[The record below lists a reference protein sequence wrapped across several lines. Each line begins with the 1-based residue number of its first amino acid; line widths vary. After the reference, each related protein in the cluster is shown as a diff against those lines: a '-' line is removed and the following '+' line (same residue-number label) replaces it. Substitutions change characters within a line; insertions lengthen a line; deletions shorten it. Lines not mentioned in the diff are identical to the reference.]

1 MSQELSEELK
11 AQLPTMEIGAFYGT
25 LHNTFGMRENH
36 YMEPALTEAQ
46 EESGAEVSLETF
58 ALVQAMLGRLAHAK
72 LNLVPN
78 TQVPVDYLV
87 ENAKIDGAI
96 TALRGLLDTF
106 HNARQKKVFKNLDIS
121 SE

>member
-1 MSQELSEELK
+1 MSQELSEEMK
-11 AQLPTMEIGAFYGT
+11 AQLPTMEIGTFYGT

-36 YMEPALTEAQ
+36 YMELALTEEQ
-46 EESGAEVSLETF
+46 EQVGADVSLETF
-58 ALVQAMLGRLAHAK
+58 AIVQSMLARLAHAK
-72 LNLVPN
+72 LNITPN
-78 TQVPVDYLV
+78 PQVPVDYLV

-106 HNARQKKVFKNLDIS
+106 HAARQKKVFKNLDIS